1 MATGK
6 KGYNGK
12 GLKILK
18 SVYYY
23 HYFLSLGMS
32 GWLHCQQ
39 LVLHFSFS
47 ACRNY
52 ILSCNC
58 VILSTNKEVK

>member
-1 MATGK
+1 MAIGK

-12 GLKILK
+12 GLKILT
-18 SVYYY
+18 SVC

-32 GWLHCQQ
+32 GWLYCQQ
-39 LVLHFSFS
+39 LLLHFLFS
-47 ACRNY
+47 VCRNS

-58 VILSTNKEVK
+58 VILSSNKEVK